1 MTLGLSLKR
10 HIVIGSVLLL
20 ALVGALFYFQGKF
33 NVVSFLEWLEGLGAW
48 APILFILIDILVV
61 VLVLPGVILTFG
73 AGFMFGIL
81 RGSLYVIIGT
91 TIGATIA
98 FLIARYFFG
107 ERTTGFFLDHPK
119 LKLVNDEFKRAGWK
133 FVLLTRLVPF
143 FPFKLSNYLF
153 GLMQISLRDFVIG
166 VFFGIM
172 PFTVTN
178 VYIGS
183 LAADFATIGSRTA
196 SRSKMEWIIYG
207 IGVIIAI
214 AAVIYITHLARR
226 ALDKGSRK
234 NNFAELALRFGPGLA
249 DPREQNYRNSGL
261 FRGF

>member
-1 MTLGLSLKR
+1 MTPGLLKWR
-10 HIVIGSVLLL
+10 IVIGIVLLSV
-20 ALVGALFYFQGKF
+20 LVGAFFYFQGNF
-33 NVVSFLEWLEGLGAW
+33 HVASVVSFLEWLDGLGTW
-48 APILFILIDILVV
+48 APFLFILIDMLAV
-61 VLVLPGVILTFG
+61 VLVFPGGILTFS

-81 RGSLYVIIGT
+81 RGSLYVIIGS

-98 FLIARYFFG
+98 FLIARYLFG
-107 ERTTGFFLDHPK
+107 ERTTGFFLGHAK

-172 PFTVTN
+172 PFTITN

-183 LAADFATIGSRTA
+183 LAADLATIGSRTA
-196 SRSKMEWIIYG
+196 SRSGMEWTIYG

-214 AAVIYITHLARR
+214 VAVIYITHLARKV
-226 ALDKGSRK
+226 LNSSRSK
-234 NNFAELALRFGPGLA
+234 EEYP
-249 DPREQNYRNSGL
+249 
-261 FRGF
+261 

>member
-1 MTLGLSLKR
+1 MTRGLPLKWR
-10 HIVIGSVLLL
+10 IVLCIVLLL
-20 ALVGALFYFQGKF
+20 ALVGALFHFQRKF
-33 NVVSFLEWLEGLGAW
+33 HEVSVVSFLEWLEGLGVW
-48 APILFILIDILVV
+48 APFLFILIDMLVV
-61 VLVLPGVILTFG
+61 VLVLPGVILTLG

-98 FLIARYFFG
+98 FLIARYLFG
-107 ERTTGFFLDHPK
+107 KKATGFFLDHSK

-172 PFTVTN
+172 PFTITN

-183 LAADFATIGSRTA
+183 LAADLATIGSRTA
-196 SRSKMEWIIYG
+196 SRSRMEWTIYG

-214 AAVIYITHLARR
+214 VAVIYITHLARKV
-226 ALDKGSRK
+226 LNSSRSK
-234 NNFAELALRFGPGLA
+234 EEYP
-249 DPREQNYRNSGL
+249 
-261 FRGF
+261 

>member
-1 MTLGLSLKR
+1 MTLGLSLR
-10 HIVIGSVLLL
+10 WRIVIGIVLLL
-20 ALVGALFYFQGKF
+20 ALIGIFFCFQGKF
-33 NVVSFLEWLEGLGAW
+33 HMVSVVSFLEWLEGLGAW
-48 APILFILIDILVV
+48 APFLFILIDMLAV
-61 VLVLPGVILTFG
+61 VLVLPGVILTLG

-81 RGSLYVIIGT
+81 RGSLYVLIGT

-98 FLIARYFFG
+98 FLIARYLFS
-107 ERTTGFFLDHPK
+107 ERATEFFLGYPK
-119 LKLVNDEFKRAGWK
+119 LKLVNDEFKQAGWK

-183 LAADFATIGSRTA
+183 LAVDLATIGSRTA
-196 SRSKMEWIIYG
+196 SRSRMEWTIYG
-207 IGVIIAI
+207 MGVIIAI
-214 AAVIYITHLARR
+214 VAVIYITYLARR
-226 ALDKGSRK
+226 ALNMYVSKE
-234 NNFAELALRFGPGLA
+234 ELH
-249 DPREQNYRNSGL
+249 
-261 FRGF
+261 

>member
-1 MTLGLSLKR
+1 MTLGLSSKR
-10 HIVIGSVLLL
+10 RIVIGSVLLL
-20 ALVGALFYFQGKF
+20 VLVGTLFYFQGKF
-33 NVVSFLEWLEGLGAW
+33 HVASVVSFFEWLDGLGAW
-48 APILFILIDILVV
+48 APFLFILIDMLVV
-61 VLVLPGVILTFG
+61 VLVFPGVILTLG

-81 RGSLYVIIGT
+81 RGSLYVIIGS

-107 ERTTGFFLDHPK
+107 ERATGFFLDHSK

-166 VFFGIM
+166 VFFGII

-183 LAADFATIGSRTA
+183 LAADLATIGSRTA
-196 SRSKMEWIIYG
+196 SRSRMEWAIYG

-214 AAVIYITHLARR
+214 VTVIYITHLARK
-226 ALDKGSRK
+226 ALNSSRSK
-234 NNFAELALRFGPGLA
+234 EKLP
-249 DPREQNYRNSGL
+249 
-261 FRGF
+261 

>member
-10 HIVIGSVLLL
+10 RIVIGSVLLL
-20 ALVGALFYFQGKF
+20 AFVGTLFYFQKKIH
-33 NVVSFLEWLEGLGAW
+33 VVSFLEWLDGLGAW
-48 APILFILIDILVV
+48 APFLFILIDMLVV
-61 VLVLPGVILTFG
+61 VLVLPGVMFTLG
-73 AGFMFGIL
+73 AGFMFGVL
-81 RGSLYVIIGT
+81 RGSLYVIIGS

-107 ERTTGFFLDHPK
+107 ERTTGFFLAHSK
-119 LKLVNDEFKRAGWK
+119 LKMVNNEFKRAGWK

-172 PFTVTN
+172 PFTITN

-183 LAADFATIGSRTA
+183 LVADLATIGSRTA
-196 SRSKMEWIIYG
+196 SRSKMEWTIYG
-207 IGVIIAI
+207 IGVVIAI
-214 AAVIYITHLARR
+214 VAVIYITLMARK
-226 ALDKGSRK
+226 ALDSSRSK
-234 NNFAELALRFGPGLA
+234 EELP
-249 DPREQNYRNSGL
+249 
-261 FRGF
+261 

>member
-1 MTLGLSLKR
+1 MTLGLSLR
-10 HIVIGSVLLL
+10 WRIVIGIVLLL
-20 ALVGALFYFQGKF
+20 ALVGVLFYFKGKF
-33 NVVSFLEWLEGLGAW
+33 HVVNVVSFLEWLEGLGAW
-48 APILFILIDILVV
+48 APFLFILIDMLAV
-61 VLVLPGVILTFG
+61 VLVLPGVILTLG

-81 RGSLYVIIGT
+81 RGSLYVLIGT

-98 FLIARYFFG
+98 FLIARYLFG
-107 ERTTGFFLDHPK
+107 EKATGFFLGHSK

-153 GLMQISLRDFVIG
+153 GLMQISLQDFILG

-172 PFTVTN
+172 PFTITN

-183 LAADFATIGSRTA
+183 LAADLATIGSRTA
-196 SRSKMEWIIYG
+196 SRSKMEWTIYG

-214 AAVIYITHLARR
+214 VAVIYITLMARK
-226 ALDKGSRK
+226 ALDSSRSK
-234 NNFAELALRFGPGLA
+234 EKHP
-249 DPREQNYRNSGL
+249 
-261 FRGF
+261 

>member
-1 MTLGLSLKR
+1 MTLGLSLKWR
-10 HIVIGSVLLL
+10 IVIGGVLLF

-33 NVVSFLEWLEGLGAW
+33 HMVSVVKFLEWLEGLGAW
-48 APILFILIDILVV
+48 APFLFILINMLVV
-61 VLVLPGVILTFG
+61 VLVLPGVILTLG
-73 AGFMFGIL
+73 AGFMFGVL
-81 RGSLYVIIGT
+81 QGSLYIIIGT

-98 FLIARYFFG
+98 FLIARYLFG
-107 ERTTGFFLDHPK
+107 ERATGFFLDHSK
-119 LKLVNDEFKRAGWK
+119 LNLVNDEFKRAGWK

-172 PFTVTN
+172 PITITN

-183 LAADFATIGSRTA
+183 LAADLATIGSRTA
-196 SRSKMEWIIYG
+196 SRSGMEWTIYG

-214 AAVIYITHLARR
+214 VAVIYITHLARK
-226 ALDKGSRK
+226 ALDSSRSK
-234 NNFAELALRFGPGLA
+234 EEYP
-249 DPREQNYRNSGL
+249 
-261 FRGF
+261 